1 MEMGGL
7 SQVILETPRGKFI
20 IAPYNDLYLCILAE
34 PDANLGL
41 IRLSIR
47 GMQEN
52 RG

>member
-1 MEMGGL
+1 MLIRNEKIL
-7 SQVILETPRGKFI
+7 LFKEVVSQSEI
-20 IAPYNDLYLCILAE
+20 YLCILAE